1 MQTGATFFA
10 KNSQQC
16 WMLHVA
22 SVCLPCYMLSDV
34 VACCCAKFETSQT
47 SSPMQTDT
55 ALHVRKSKVKAFFIP
70 FMHMYISWV
79 KLLVLSFRL
88 AKSGLSFEAMFE
100 EIPLV
105 IRNSSLV
112 NTLLCEIEVLSP
124 HTQTD
129 EFLSLSTG

>member
-1 MQTGATFFA
+1 
-10 KNSQQC
+10 
-16 WMLHVA
+16 
-22 SVCLPCYMLSDV
+22 
-34 VACCCAKFETSQT
+34 
-47 SSPMQTDT
+47 
-55 ALHVRKSKVKAFFIP
+55 
-70 FMHMYISWV
+70 MHSSWV
-79 KLLVLSFRL
+79 KFLVLSFRL

>member
-1 MQTGATFFA
+1 
-10 KNSQQC
+10 
-16 WMLHVA
+16 
-22 SVCLPCYMLSDV
+22 
-34 VACCCAKFETSQT
+34 
-47 SSPMQTDT
+47 
-55 ALHVRKSKVKAFFIP
+55 
-70 FMHMYISWV
+70 MHGSWV
-79 KLLVLSFRL
+79 KFLVLSSRL

>member
-1 MQTGATFFA
+1 MQ
-10 KNSQQC
+10 
-16 WMLHVA
+16 M
-22 SVCLPCYMLSDV
+22 
-34 VACCCAKFETSQT
+34 
-47 SSPMQTDT
+47 DT
-55 ALHVRKSKVKAFFIP
+55 ALHVKKSKVKTLFTP
-70 FMHMYISWV
+70 LMHMYISWV
-79 KLLVLSFRL
+79 KFLVLSFRL